1 MVCHGAV
8 LLVFRVDVPAQVHI
22 VGVPLGLL
30 QRQPDRGFLLAGLIV
45 RGCPGLQGAAKRD
58 QLIVGEGSC
67 AGALQRCFLVQ
78 LVGLLAVPVN
88 AMEVQ
93 AQLVGQ
99 REAFAQVMVHLHG
112 QPHLRIV
119 LVRDAGVLRVLI
131 AAGGKGVLVV
141 ADGRRIAI
149 DERGIV
155 VLSAI
160 GIGCARALVHE
171 GNALRSIA
179 AADCIGVVGQPALH
193 HVAVPIIGG
202 IEHGGQLRTAD
213 AVLIH
218 GLGGSLQAFGGN
230 VPGLIEIVPVPCGG
244 GIPLIAGVAVFVG
257 QRLVY
262 QRLAGFPPF
271 RNFPLVA
278 SGMKNA
284 VVRCDGIHVNADAE
298 P

>member
-1 MVCHGAV
+1 
-8 LLVFRVDVPAQVHI
+8 
-22 VGVPLGLL
+22 
-30 QRQPDRGFLLAGLIV
+30 
-45 RGCPGLQGAAKRD
+45 
-58 QLIVGEGSC
+58 
-67 AGALQRCFLVQ
+67 
-78 LVGLLAVPVN
+78 
-88 AMEVQ
+88 MEVQ

-160 GIGCARALVHE
+160 GIGCARALVRE

-179 AADCIGVVGQPALH
+179 AADCIGVVGQHVLH
-193 HVAVPIIGG
+193 HVAVPIVGG
-202 IEHGGQLRTAD
+202 IEHGGQLGTAD

-230 VPGLIEIVPVPCGG
+230 VPGLIEVVPVPCGG

-284 VVRCDGIHVNADAE
+284 VVPSLIIQIKADAE
-298 P
+298 SLLARAIIVESGRGMRVAISPLMFGRRSRLVGLIGLDGLAVGAPQCVLFSRQGHDHLCRDVELEGDGLGGRCPTIGQLRGR

>member
-1 MVCHGAV
+1 
-8 LLVFRVDVPAQVHI
+8 
-22 VGVPLGLL
+22 
-30 QRQPDRGFLLAGLIV
+30 
-45 RGCPGLQGAAKRD
+45 
-58 QLIVGEGSC
+58 
-67 AGALQRCFLVQ
+67 
-78 LVGLLAVPVN
+78 
-88 AMEVQ
+88 MEVQ

-119 LVRDAGVLRVLI
+119 LVRNARVLLVLI
-131 AAGGKGVLVV
+131 AACGKGVLVV

-155 VLSAI
+155 VLSTI
-160 GIGCARALVHE
+160 GIGCARALVRE

-179 AADCIGVVGQPALH
+179 AADCIGVVGQHVLH
-193 HVAVPIIGG
+193 HVAVPIVGG
-202 IEHGGQLRTAD
+202 IEHGGQLGTAD

-218 GLGGSLQAFGGN
+218 GLGGGLQAFGGN

-271 RNFPLVA
+271 WNFPLVA

-284 VVRCDGIHVNADAE
+284 VFRCDGIHVNADAE